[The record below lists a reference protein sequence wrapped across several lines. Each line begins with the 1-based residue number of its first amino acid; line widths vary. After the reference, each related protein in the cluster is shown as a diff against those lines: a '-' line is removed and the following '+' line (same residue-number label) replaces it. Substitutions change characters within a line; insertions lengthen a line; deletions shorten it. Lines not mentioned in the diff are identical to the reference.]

1 MPTFEFTAIDRKGAT
16 RSGALAG
23 TSSDAVRAIL
33 ERRGLVATRIAET
46 GRVDPRA
53 LQGGAVRMSEGQL
66 ALLTRQIATL
76 ASVAPLEETLRTL
89 SEQAESSRQK
99 SVLGRVH
106 AGVLEGQRLSDAMA
120 RLGPA
125 FPPTYR
131 AMVAAGEATGALP
144 QILER
149 LADLLEKR
157 QDVRA
162 RITSALVYP
171 IVLAVVALGVIIALM
186 TFVVP
191 RVVDQ
196 FDVSGQRLPDLT
208 VAMIAMS
215 DLMLNWG
222 WAISL
227 ALAALLAAGAW
238 LLSMPAPRYTCDAM
252 ALRLPVAGRMI
263 RTVECAGFSR
273 LLSTMIASGV
283 PVLEALQ
290 MSQQAVTNRV
300 IRRAVGVMAKEVEEG
315 SGLSSAMR
323 RTGVFPPLL
332 VNLAASGESGGRLE
346 TMLERA
352 ADYLE
357 REFRTTTS
365 IALSLLEPAIIVIMG
380 GIVCLVILSILL
392 PILQINTLGV

>member
-1 MPTFEFTAIDRKGAT
+1 MPTFEFTAIDRSGAT

-46 GRVDPRA
+46 GRVDPRPREA
-53 LQGGAVRMSEGQL
+53 GAVRMSEGQL

-89 SEQAESSRQK
+89 AEQAESSRQK
-99 SVLGRVH
+99 AVLGRVH

-171 IVLAVVALGVIIALM
+171 IVLAVVAIGVIIALM

-208 VAMIAMS
+208 VAMIAIS

-227 ALAALLAAGAW
+227 GLAAGLAAAAW
-238 LLSMPAPRYTCDAM
+238 LLSMPGPRYACDAM
-252 ALRLPVAGRMI
+252 VLGLPVAGRMI
-263 RTVECAGFSR
+263 RTVEAAGVSR

-290 MSQQAVTNRV
+290 MSQQAVANRV
-300 IRRAVGVMAKEVEEG
+300 IRRAVGVMAKDVEEG

-365 IALSLLEPAIIVIMG
+365 VALSLLEPAIIVIMG

>member
-1 MPTFEFTAIDRKGAT
+1 MPTFEFTAIDRSGAT

-46 GRVDPRA
+46 GRVDPRPREA
-53 LQGGAVRMSEGQL
+53 GAVRMSEGQL

-89 SEQAESSRQK
+89 AEQAESSRQK
-99 SVLGRVH
+99 AVLGRVH

-171 IVLAVVALGVIIALM
+171 IVLAVVAIGVIIALM

-208 VAMIAMS
+208 VAMIAIS

-227 ALAALLAAGAW
+227 GLAAGLAAAAW
-238 LLSMPAPRYTCDAM
+238 LLSMPGPRYACDSM
-252 ALRLPVAGRMI
+252 VLGLPVAGRMI
-263 RTVECAGFSR
+263 RTVEAAGVSR

-290 MSQQAVTNRV
+290 MSQQAIANRV
-300 IRRAVGVMAKEVEEG
+300 IRRAVGVMAKDVEEG

-365 IALSLLEPAIIVIMG
+365 VALSLLEPAIIVIMG

>member
-1 MPTFEFTAIDRKGAT
+1 MPTFEFTAIDRNGAT

-23 TSSDAVRAIL
+23 TSSDAVRTIL

-46 GRVDPRA
+46 GRVDPRGR
-53 LQGGAVRMSEGQL
+53 QGGAVRMSEGQL

-89 SEQAESSRQK
+89 TEQAESARQK
-99 SVLGRVH
+99 AVLGRVH

-171 IVLAVVALGVIIALM
+171 IVLAVVAVGVIIALM

-208 VAMIAMS
+208 LAMIAMS

-227 ALAALLAAGAW
+227 ALAALLAAAAW
-238 LLSMPAPRYTCDAM
+238 LLSMPGPRHTCDAM

-365 IALSLLEPAIIVIMG
+365 VALSLLEPAIIVIMG

>member
-1 MPTFEFTAIDRKGAT
+1 MPTFEFTAIDRSGAT

-46 GRVDPRA
+46 GRVDPRPRQA
-53 LQGGAVRMSEGQL
+53 GAVRMSEGQL

-89 SEQAESSRQK
+89 AEQAESSRQK

-171 IVLAVVALGVIIALM
+171 IVLAIVAIGVIIALM

-208 VAMIAMS
+208 VAMIAIS

-227 ALAALLAAGAW
+227 GLAAGLAAAAW
-238 LLSMPAPRYTCDAM
+238 LLSMPGPRYACDAM
-252 ALRLPVAGRMI
+252 VLGLPVAGRMI
-263 RTVECAGFSR
+263 RTVEAAGVSR

-290 MSQQAVTNRV
+290 MSQQAIANRV
-300 IRRAVGVMAKEVEEG
+300 IRRAVGVMAKDVEEG

-365 IALSLLEPAIIVIMG
+365 VALSLLEPAIIVIMG

>member
-1 MPTFEFTAIDRKGAT
+1 MPTFEFTAIDRSGAT

-46 GRVDPRA
+46 GRVDPRPRQA
-53 LQGGAVRMSEGQL
+53 GAVRMSEGQL

-89 SEQAESSRQK
+89 AEQAESSRQK
-99 SVLGRVH
+99 AVLGRVH

-171 IVLAVVALGVIIALM
+171 IVLAVVAIGVIIALM

-208 VAMIAMS
+208 VAMIAIS

-227 ALAALLAAGAW
+227 GLAAGLAAAAW
-238 LLSMPAPRYTCDAM
+238 LLSMPGPRYACDAM
-252 ALRLPVAGRMI
+252 VLGLPVAGRMI
-263 RTVECAGFSR
+263 RTVEAAGVSR

-290 MSQQAVTNRV
+290 MSQQAIANRV
-300 IRRAVGVMAKEVEEG
+300 IRRAVGVMAKDVEEG

-365 IALSLLEPAIIVIMG
+365 VALSLLEPAIIVIMG